1 MWGYLHINLCICL
14 YMYPYIYTCVQYLK
28 HNMKTNTKYKKITML
43 WLNSGNIFMVSCW
56 EGNTISGVLGTY
68 LLLSLRGLYQAP
80 KWFNRSGGP
89 TVTGHIRKFRR
100 WGYSSLG
107 CWLLSSE
114 AATPKSWQELLSFS
128 QHGVFCS
135 RWLGD
140 YIWGKVWVE
149 RHYFIGLT
157 SRSITQL
164 RTQAFSVW
172 LKSVVF
178 LTMKRGVICSPER
191 FCLTALVIPYEH
203 HQITILI
210 LLFKFFSHIWPHIH
224 IYRICIHSQ
233 TVRF

>member
-1 MWGYLHINLCICL
+1 
-14 YMYPYIYTCVQYLK
+14 
-28 HNMKTNTKYKKITML
+28 ML

-89 TVTGHIRKFRR
+89 TVTGHIRKFQC

-114 AATPKSWQELLSFS
+114 AASPKSWQELLSFS

-172 LKSVVF
+172 LECGFSNYETWCYLQPRKILFDSSGNP
-178 LTMKRGVICSPER
+178 LWTSPDYH
-191 FCLTALVIPYEH
+191 FDFAL
-203 HQITILI
+203 
-210 LLFKFFSHIWPHIH
+210 
-224 IYRICIHSQ
+224 
-233 TVRF
+233 